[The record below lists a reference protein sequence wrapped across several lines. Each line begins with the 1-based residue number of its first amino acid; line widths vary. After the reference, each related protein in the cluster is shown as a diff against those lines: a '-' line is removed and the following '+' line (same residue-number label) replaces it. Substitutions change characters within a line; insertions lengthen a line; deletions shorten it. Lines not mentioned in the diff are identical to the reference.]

1 MNRFLLQVI
10 AAVEAGAGAGLIL
23 VPSPL
28 VGLLIGGPV
37 DSPTALAVARLAGA
51 ALMTLGLVCGF
62 ASRDSESRAA
72 IGVVTAMCFYNAA
85 AAGILLYARVG
96 ADLSGLGIW
105 PAIVL
110 HAMLAAWCLACARRS
125 AV

>member
-1 MNRFLLQVI
+1 MNRILLQFM
-10 AAVEAGAGAGLIL
+10 AAVEAGAGAGLIIL
-23 VPSPL
+23 PSAL

-37 DSPTALAVARLAGA
+37 DSHTALAVTRLAGA
-51 ALMTLGLVCGF
+51 ALVTLGLVCWS
-62 ASRDSESRAA
+62 ASRDPESRAA
-72 IGVVTAMCFYNAA
+72 IGVVKAMTLYNTA
-85 AAGILLYARVG
+85 AAGILLYARFG

-110 HAMLAAWCLACARRS
+110 HATLAAWCLACLRRG

>member
-1 MNRFLLQVI
+1 MNKLLLQVI

-23 VPSPL
+23 FPSPV

-37 DSPTALAVARLAGA
+37 DSPTALVVTRLAAA
-51 ALMTLGLVCGF
+51 ALVTLALICAF
-62 ASRDSESRAA
+62 ASRDPESRAA
-72 IGVVTAMCFYNAA
+72 IGIVKAMSLYNAA
-85 AAGILLYARVG
+85 AAGILLYARLG
-96 ADLSGLGIW
+96 TDLSGMGLW

-110 HAMLAAWCLACARRS
+110 HTALAACCLACGRRS